1 MITIPTILN
10 NPENPLFNLRED
22 EIYSLKEANELILL
36 EKYSY
41 SLFAIWNSVVLNIQR
56 RMESFGIINFLNILE
71 KDETFNKEGN
81 TLKDRWLNIN
91 EFNLIQYANKINII
105 NHVTQEL
112 LTTLYW
118 MKSNTNEEE
127 TKIIDKEE
135 VFALL
140 YLIEKNLFLI
150 PFKVDKRNTNKF
162 PENNSN
168 LKRRKKDKEELI
180 NTYSNTHNELLLKAG
195 VKSFNQN
202 SKENDNQSNQIN
214 TYI

>member
-71 KDETFNKEGN
+71 KDETFNQEGN

-150 PFKVDKRNTNKF
+150 PFKVDKRNTDKF